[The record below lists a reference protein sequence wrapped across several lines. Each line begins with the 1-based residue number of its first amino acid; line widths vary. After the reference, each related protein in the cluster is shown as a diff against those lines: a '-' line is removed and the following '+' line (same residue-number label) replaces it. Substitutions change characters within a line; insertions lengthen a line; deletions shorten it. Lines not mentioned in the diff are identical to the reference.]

1 MKLVLDFTHTIER
14 GELKRRLEAR
24 AAHWDRKKPE
34 LGVGSA
40 FRWTSDWRAEASARG
55 GSGWMELGERQVRL
69 EVELPFVARP
79 FRARIEAFL
88 RAEAEAVLSGDVER

>member
-1 MKLVLDFTHTIER
+1 MKITLDFAHTLER
-14 GELKRRLEAR
+14 SELKRRLETR
-24 AAHWDRKKPE
+24 AAHWDRKKPA

-40 FRWTSDWRAEASARG
+40 FRWVSEWRAEAEARG

-79 FRARIEAFL
+79 FRARIEDFL
-88 RAEAEAVLSGDVER
+88 RAEAEAVLSGDVDR